1 MVLLEAAGAC
11 AGAALLL
18 LLHHGWTHF
27 FEDPATSVAQR
38 ESCAWVCY
46 FQMSDVG
53 NCRTWNHEMFIIG
66 FLVLAGGLLI
76 AEFVLGST
84 LL

>member
-11 AGAALLL
+11 AAVALLL

-27 FEDPATSVAQR
+27 FEDETSAAKR

-46 FQMSDVG
+46 FQLSDVG
-53 NCRTWNHEMFIIG
+53 NFRMWNHETFIVLLTALEAG
-66 FLVLAGGLLI
+66 LV
-76 AEFVLGST
+76 FVAFVSGT
-84 LL
+84 P

>member
-11 AGAALLL
+11 AAVVLLL

-27 FEDPATSVAQR
+27 FEDAESAAKR

-46 FQMSDVG
+46 FQPSDIG
-53 NCRTWNHEMFIIG
+53 NCRTCNHEMFIIG
-66 FLVLAGGLLI
+66 FLVLSGGLLI
-76 AEFVLGST
+76 AAVVNGST
-84 LL
+84 MM

>member
-11 AGAALLL
+11 AAAALLL

-27 FEDPATSVAQR
+27 FEDETSAAQR

-46 FQMSDVG
+46 FQVSDIG
-53 NCRTWNHEMFIIG
+53 NCRTWNHETFIVG
-66 FLVLAGGLLI
+66 LLVLAGGLAL
-76 AEFVLGST
+76 AAVVQDST